1 MNKEEKE
8 RLRKSVGSLFERAQ
22 FHADFYDGGE
32 MSDEIKEALADRHGI
47 PLWRV
52 GEILMVARKYGVD

>member
-32 MSDEIKEALADRHGI
+32 MSDEIIEVFTLAENNKEMRNL
-47 PLWRV
+47 LS
-52 GEILMVARKYGVD
+52 